1 MNWKHTVTSK
11 VIDDYD
17 YQELSVQEKKYYI
30 KTADPVTDDDD
41 DDLSIGNL
49 FSVEQD
55 DLPSSFTV
63 PDNDDPK
70 EEFQGFGGGSSG
82 GGGATDSWE
91 ESSDDDDSSD
101 DSDD

>member
-1 MNWKHTVTSK
+1 MNWKHTVTGK

-17 YQELSVQEKKYYI
+17 YQELPAQEKKYYVR
-30 KTADPVTDDDD
+30 TANSVTDDDD

-63 PDNDDPK
+63 PDNDDPQDS
-70 EEFQGFGGGSSG
+70 FQGFGGGSSG
-82 GGGATDSWE
+82 GGGATDSWD
-91 ESSDDDDSSD
+91 DDDDSSD